1 MAQQFLLNEQIEWER
16 NSLKYLDYVLTSCPL
31 LSKYNRPPKSFSILL
46 ERIYKD
52 GRFHNNSTKEE
63 ARSLERI
70 KTCQKYKD
78 GPIFRATRRKRNAR
92 LKEYKDGTRIQM
104 MSQCYALPKEQA
116 LSLDRIQD
124 GPCCVKL
131 PNNFYMNVFEI
142 SNQNTKMNSGSKM
155 PIHYLTTRKKD
166 KDRHQLIKW
175 HLRWGV
181 ETIWYIC

>member
-1 MAQQFLLNEQIEWER
+1 MAQQFLLNEQIERER

-31 LSKYNRPPKSFSILL
+31 LSKYNRPPESFSILL

-63 ARSLERI
+63 ARYI
-70 KTCQKYKD
+70 KD
-78 GPIFRATRRKRNAR
+78 RPIFRATRRKRNAR

-142 SNQNTKMNSGSKM
+142 SNQNNKMNSGSKM

-166 KDRHQLIKW
+166 KDRHQLIKL
-175 HLRWGV
+175 HRR
-181 ETIWYIC
+181 